1 MQVLALLLLSVPHA
15 LSSEAELEVPL
26 LSPMFSLLFY
36 LVLLVLSALHVIVC
50 TSVDSSCYLCSLS
63 WLTAGGVMVL
73 ISALL
78 CAVISAVTKVLASG
92 KLPSKVRLLP
102 ENTALSSSYFS

>member
-1 MQVLALLLLSVPHA
+1 
-15 LSSEAELEVPL
+15 
-26 LSPMFSLLFY
+26 
-36 LVLLVLSALHVIVC
+36 
-50 TSVDSSCYLCSLS
+50 
-63 WLTAGGVMVL
+63 MVL